1 MNTLIV
7 SARKNK
13 EGKKRL
19 STLLLVGMGI
29 MYNPVKN
36 IIKVYYNYLL
46 KNIILVKT
54 LPLKINKT
62 SSI

>member
-29 MYNPVKN
+29 MYKPVKN

>member
-1 MNTLIV
+1 MNTFIA

-13 EGKKRL
+13 EGKKHL
-19 STLLLVGMGI
+19 SALPLVCMGI

>member
-1 MNTLIV
+1 MNTFIA

-62 SSI
+62 SNI